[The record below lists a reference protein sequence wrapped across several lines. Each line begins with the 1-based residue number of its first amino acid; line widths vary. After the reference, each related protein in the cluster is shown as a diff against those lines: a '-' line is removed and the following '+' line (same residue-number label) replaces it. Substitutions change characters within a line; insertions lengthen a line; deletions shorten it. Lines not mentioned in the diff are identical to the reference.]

1 VNRRNV
7 PVALLMSAALLSGCG
22 GSTPDPAADTKA
34 RVDAAAKE
42 KAREASVAAR
52 EAQRLADLWSY
63 SNTAVPQGHQLA
75 ATISSSNDVDA
86 DGQGGRLV
94 QLVFRDHSSWGK
106 SSYLV
111 LKSGDF
117 NCYAGCT
124 VRVKADD
131 APPKAMAG
139 RRPKTDEAIA
149 MFINDWQALWRMTVS
164 AKRLEITFPVKAGG
178 TRTAAFEVGG
188 LNPSKMPWP
197 AK

>member
-1 VNRRNV
+1 MNRRNV
-7 PVALLMSAALLSGCG
+7 PVALLISAALLSGCG
-22 GSTPDPAADTKA
+22 GPGPDPAADTKA
-34 RVDAAAKE
+34 RADAAAKE

-75 ATISSSNDVDA
+75 AAISSSNDVDA

-94 QLVFRDHSSWGK
+94 QLVFRDHPSWGK

-131 APPKAMAG
+131 APPKTMAG

-149 MFINDWQALWRMTVS
+149 MFINDWQALWRMSIS

-178 TRTAAFEVGG
+178 TRTATFEVGG
-188 LNPSKMPWP
+188 LNPSKIPWP